1 MTPPPDHDDDDEE
14 DDVEEEKDDDGDG
27 DVSPFFPSQPVFAH
41 ANFLQQCS

>member
-1 MTPPPDHDDDDEE
+1 MTPPPDHDDDDE
-14 DDVEEEKDDDGDG
+14 DDVGEVKEDNDGDG

>member
-27 DVSPFFPSQPVFAH
+27 DVSPFFPFHPVFALS
-41 ANFLQQCS
+41 NFLQQCS